1 MNPNDLVLDGWDISG
16 LDLASAMDRAR
27 VLEPDLKRQLEPL
40 MRDMRPRKSIFDGA
54 FIAANQEER
63 ADNVIEVKGKWE
75 QVEHVR
81 ADIRDFK

>member
-54 FIAANQEER
+54 FIAANQGER
-63 ADNVIEVKGKWE
+63 ADNVIEAKGKWE